1 MTCKPNNAKE
11 KPSLLK
17 RGFSVRKT
25 VRKIEDKTPCIWY
38 FYCRNGKYF
47 YHPKTAEPVEI

>member
-38 FYCRNGKYF
+38 FYYRNGKYF